1 MSKTATEFQRR
12 EMSRMYRGK
21 EIFKPMNTGWIDEH
35 VACVREWVANIFFY
49 RKDGTTIMID
59 AGYNYDRLAEKMS
72 WLGIDPKS
80 IRNILITHQDTDHV
94 GAVEADSP
102 GLFRDARLYV
112 GEIENRYL
120 TGEVRRRVIY
130 HLYKLPQVTILNPK
144 TLLRD
149 GQILNIDGIK
159 IKCFLVPGHT
169 WGHIVYLI
177 DDKYLFTGDTIWLG
191 ADGGYSFIAALA
203 EDNKLAVRSLAALE
217 TKLRERGLHPLFITG
232 HTGWT
237 DDFAFAFAHR
247 DKLCSP
253 FGKRVHDPAAPYD
266 AYDEADDT
274 AENAHKGF
282 LPKVSTRLG

>member
-1 MSKTATEFQRR
+1 ME
-12 EMSRMYRGK
+12 
-21 EIFKPMNTGWIDEH
+21 
-35 VACVREWVANIFFY
+35 
-49 RKDGTTIMID
+49 
-59 AGYNYDRLAEKMS
+59 
-72 WLGIDPKS
+72 
-80 IRNILITHQDTDHV
+80 
-94 GAVEADSP
+94 
-102 GLFRDARLYV
+102 
-112 GEIENRYL
+112 
-120 TGEVRRRVIY
+120 
-130 HLYKLPQVTILNPK
+130 
-144 TLLRD
+144 
-149 GQILNIDGIK
+149 ILNIDGIK

-237 DDFAFAFAHR
+237 DDFAFAFVHR

-253 FGKRVHDPAAPYD
+253 FGKRVHDPAAP
-266 AYDEADDT
+266 YDEADDT